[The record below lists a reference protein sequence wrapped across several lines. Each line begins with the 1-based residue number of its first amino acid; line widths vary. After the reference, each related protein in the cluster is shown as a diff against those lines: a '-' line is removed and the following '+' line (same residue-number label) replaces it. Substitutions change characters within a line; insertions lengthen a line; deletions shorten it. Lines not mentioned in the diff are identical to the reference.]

1 MTVNVQ
7 FVYAGTSQK
16 YLNKFDPISPSFT
29 KDIMLRQFFR
39 NFLSQ
44 NLTSGP
50 VLKGVSQYPILN
62 SESKLAFLLAA
73 VGTRWRPEI
82 IVGAIPDPHSQIW
95 RGCCCKLPPA
105 AQLKWKRIQVPK
117 GMEGTKSIPSRE
129 PNISHPSPA
138 GTFEDVF
145 SFHKVGYVSSQA
157 CNREGEYSDSL
168 HENVKNL
175 FLLFSLQGTNIS
187 PTNSTFEDDFLFPQ
201 VGYVSSLEGRG
212 FWQHPN
218 HWHQWVSLLS

>member
-1 MTVNVQ
+1 
-7 FVYAGTSQK
+7 
-16 YLNKFDPISPSFT
+16 
-29 KDIMLRQFFR
+29 MLSQFFR

-50 VLKGVSQYPILN
+50 VLKGVSRYPILN
-62 SESKLAFLLAA
+62 SESKLHFCWAA
-73 VGTRWRPEI
+73 VWTHNDQRSLW
-82 IVGAIPDPHSQIW
+82 A
-95 RGCCCKLPPA
+95 
-105 AQLKWKRIQVPK
+105 
-117 GMEGTKSIPSRE
+117 PSRILTRRSGRAAVANSHLRPNWSGKGFKFPKEWRE
-129 PNISHPSPA
+129 PKVYPPENLTYPTPA